1 MKSFKEIAEA
11 RYVSSTDF
19 KLSPSGRKVH
29 KMKKIADDETDEKE
43 KDDKD
48 DVKEATLNEYEAKDG
63 VYRHQARPGRYG
75 GSEKESDYV
84 AGPSKKELDKIEAE
98 KKKKKV
104 KESVELEESAEH
116 KAAAEV
122 HHQLLHGV
130 MKHGTS
136 AMTHNIKAIMKD
148 HGATDYNKVKD
159 IVRKKGY
166 AGKFD
171 ESVEQIDELQKS
183 TLANYAKKST
193 AELPKHQMNA
203 TYKATGPIAN
213 AHAGKHPKTGESP
226 IEWDNRKVKNRGTG
240 ITRAIDKLA
249 KESVELEETV
259 TVKKHDYSWGKM
271 VTVHHG
277 ADTSYPLHPEHQAA
291 IKKLKHGEK
300 TSFKDET
307 GAHVTAHR
315 EDDKVHLS
323 SKGSNR
329 KTTVAHSHFNESV
342 ELDEATDKQEQRILM
357 LARLG
362 LVDKTDVSKLRVA
375 LEQLKADKQLT
386 VQQRTLLLGVMSD
399 LISLVT
405 GDDTVFNRVKMDVQK
420 EDYEILEE
428 EDVVLESNDK
438 DKDDTPP
445 FDPDPKKPASAK
457 AGKYG
462 SGYSTARH
470 LARLALQKQQQKKQ
484 K

>member
-11 RYVSSTDF
+11 RYVTSTDF

-29 KMKKIADDETDEKE
+29 KMKKIADDETDEKDE
-43 KDDKD
+43 KE
-48 DVKEATLNEYEAKDG
+48 VKEGTLNEYEAKDG

-104 KESVELEESAEH
+104 KESTDLEEA
-116 KAAAEV
+116 
-122 HHQLLHGV
+122 
-130 MKHGTS
+130 
-136 AMTHNIKAIMKD
+136 
-148 HGATDYNKVKD
+148 
-159 IVRKKGY
+159 
-166 AGKFD
+166 
-171 ESVEQIDELQKS
+171 
-183 TLANYAKKST
+183 
-193 AELPKHQMNA
+193 
-203 TYKATGPIAN
+203 
-213 AHAGKHPKTGESP
+213 
-226 IEWDNRKVKNRGTG
+226 
-240 ITRAIDKLA
+240 
-249 KESVELEETV
+249 V

-277 ADTSYPLHPEHQAA
+277 SENSYPLHPEHQAA

-315 EDDKVHLS
+315 EDDKVHLTH
-323 SKGSNR
+323 KGSNK

-375 LEQLKADKQLT
+375 LEQLKADKALT

-420 EDYEILEE
+420 EDYEIIEE
-428 EDVVLESNDK
+428 ESVVLESNDK